1 MLLPTL
7 IWWGLWCLTALKQG
21 GTASAAFLPLSV
33 ERLFQDFRNI
43 IEESRETLGTDRF
56 ETSVDI
62 SKLPANYHNEEKQ
75 HRKVGNA
82 TVYSHREIHKVTDN
96 HTGDMMFSEKT
107 VTSIEQEDA
116 HPAEKEKKQEASQEA
131 KSLEADRPTPGLRF
145 FKLGLPQ
152 PRPRLSF
159 LIIRL
164 PHHTRSEEQ
173 NPEPNWLKEEP
184 VSDRRHR
191 LLAIRNGLLAAPRP
205 IKKKVLFV
213 TPNRSIIPRKRH
225 FFFFWRKI
233 TCQDDKECCLGYLCV
248 WGQCREG
255 VSRGESGTRCDP
267 HREECAQGLCCAT
280 SDSLLSPLCTPYPK
294 EGEPCQIPRKTLLGL
309 MGWNNLEAF
318 AKPKH
323 YCPCAQGLMCRTER
337 YVVVSTCEKP
347 DNSADISSLGQQRSL
362 FQPIL
367 LRQEKEDAY
376 YDDSAQDDQFAI
388 VNLPRDPYS
397 MDKIDQSK
405 DLSEKYDK
413 NSQFP
418 GEKEM
423 ANSIQPDFQE
433 LKQLASEMGQYFGTN
448 FY

>member
-56 ETSVDI
+56 ETSMDI

-116 HPAEKEKKQEASQEA
+116 HPAEK
-131 KSLEADRPTPGLRF
+131 
-145 FKLGLPQ
+145 
-152 PRPRLSF
+152 
-159 LIIRL
+159 
-164 PHHTRSEEQ
+164 
-173 NPEPNWLKEEP
+173 
-184 VSDRRHR
+184 
-191 LLAIRNGLLAAPRP
+191 
-205 IKKKVLFV
+205 
-213 TPNRSIIPRKRH
+213 
-225 FFFFWRKI
+225 

-280 SDSLLSPLCTPYPK
+280 SDSLLFPLCTPYPK
-294 EGEPCQIPRKTLLGL
+294 EGELCQIPRKTLLGL

-318 AKPKH
+318 AKSKH

-367 LRQEKEDAY
+367 MRQEKEDAY

-423 ANSIQPDFQE
+423 AHSIQPDFQE
-433 LKQLASEMGQYFGTN
+433 LKQLATEMGQYFGTD